1 MCMNSANNLK
11 HGNFVC
17 CVNGQIVDPD
27 KASISALDHSIIVG
41 DGVFETVQVVDGV
54 PFALN
59 RHLRRLQSSCNGLG
73 LTFPSEELIWSS
85 LDSVLKADPHAGLIR
100 ITWSSG
106 PGSLSSSRGNGPG
119 TLIVA
124 SQPAKQWP
132 DSEAVHVCP
141 WARNEH
147 SALVGLKTTSYAE
160 NVLALT
166 AAQEQNCSEALFLN
180 TAGFLCEGTGS
191 NVFVVIEDT
200 LITPPLSSGCL
211 AGITREIVLEL
222 IDVVER
228 NVHPTEF
235 ALISEAFLSS
245 STRDVIPISR
255 IDDLALPNIP
265 GHITSE
271 VVASFAAFKTVEIG
285 HDES

>member
-1 MCMNSANNLK
+1 MCMNSANDLKYENL
-11 HGNFVC
+11 VC
-17 CVNGQIVDPD
+17 CVNGQIVDPESS
-27 KASISALDHSIIVG
+27 SISALDHSIIVG
-41 DGVFETVQVVDGV
+41 DGVFETVQVVNGI

-59 RHLRRLQSSCNGLG
+59 RHLRRLKSSCEGLS
-73 LTFPSEELIWSS
+73 LALPNEELVWSS
-85 LDSVLKADPHAGLIR
+85 LNSVLETDPHAGLIR

-106 PGSLSSSRGNGPG
+106 PGSLSSNRGNGPG

-160 NVLALT
+160 NVLALK

-211 AGITREIVLEL
+211 AGITREIILEL

-228 NVHPTEF
+228 DVHPTDF

-245 STRDVIPISR
+245 STRDVIPISQ

-265 GHITSE
+265 GLITSE
-271 VVASFAAFKTVEIG
+271 VATSFASFKRVELG
-285 HDES
+285 RNES

>member
-265 GHITSE
+265 GRITSE

>member
-1 MCMNSANNLK
+1 M
-11 HGNFVC
+11 
-17 CVNGQIVDPD
+17 
-27 KASISALDHSIIVG
+27 
-41 DGVFETVQVVDGV
+41 
-54 PFALN
+54 
-59 RHLRRLQSSCNGLG
+59 
-73 LTFPSEELIWSS
+73 
-85 LDSVLKADPHAGLIR
+85 
-100 ITWSSG
+100 SG

-211 AGITREIVLEL
+211 AGITREIILEL

-228 NVHPTEF
+228 DVHPTDF

-265 GHITSE
+265 GRITSE

>member
-1 MCMNSANNLK
+1 MCMNSSKNLK
-11 HGNFVC
+11 FGNFVC
-17 CVNGQIVDPD
+17 CVNGKIVDSD

-59 RHLRRLQSSCNGLG
+59 RHLRRLQFSCEGLG
-73 LTFPSEELIWSS
+73 LASPNEELIWSS
-85 LDSVLKADPHAGLIR
+85 LDAVLKADPHAGLIR

-132 DSEAVHVCP
+132 NSEAVHVCP

-160 NVLALT
+160 NVLALK
-166 AAQEQNCSEALFLN
+166 AAQEKNCSEALFLN

-211 AGITREIVLEL
+211 AGITREIILEL

-228 NVHPTEF
+228 DVHPTEF
-235 ALISEAFLSS
+235 ALISESFLSS

-265 GHITSE
+265 GPITSE
-271 VVASFAAFKTVEIG
+271 AATSFAAFKTDELG
-285 HDES
+285 HGES